1 MRYYMIAEDG
11 YITGIGTGGGG
22 EELTETEYNAIL
34 TAIRNKPTESETVGY
49 RLKTDL
55 TWESYE
61 KEPVNIG
68 LEEVDADEI
77 ASALEGIL

>member
-34 TAIRNKPTESETVGY
+34 TTIRNKPTESETVGY

-55 TWESYE
+55 TWEQYE
-61 KEPVNIG
+61 RDPEPIDDTAYP
-68 LEEVDADEI
+68 EDI
-77 ASALEGIL
+77 AEALEGIV

>member
-1 MRYYMIAEDG
+1 MRYYKIIESG

-22 EELTETEYNAIL
+22 EDITVAEYEEIL

-55 TWESYE
+55 TWEQYE
-61 KEPVNIG
+61 KEP
-68 LEEVDADEI
+68 EPEDDTAYPEDI
-77 ASALEGIL
+77 AEALEGIA